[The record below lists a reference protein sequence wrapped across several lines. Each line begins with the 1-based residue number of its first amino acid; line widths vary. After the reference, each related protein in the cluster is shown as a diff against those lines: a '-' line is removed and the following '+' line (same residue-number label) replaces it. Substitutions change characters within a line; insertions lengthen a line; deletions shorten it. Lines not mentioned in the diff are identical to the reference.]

1 MAEIAYRNSPEA
13 IDISLKPLIRRDQ
26 LIAVRQSV
34 SSSIPVGIA
43 LAGAIAL
50 VAIHYGPGEA
60 GLIWFFFATIVNIF
74 RIFLCRMGLPEASR
88 TNSSVDQSLFEQRT
102 VEQHLR
108 LFWITALVSGF
119 VWSVV
124 PVLCKGYTSPQTLF
138 YLMLVTG
145 TTAGVVTH
153 GTAYARIPTCFITPS
168 LVSIIGCL
176 LYAGGFDRNC
186 LAATVF
192 LYLLGLIRIAYQGE
206 AAFRESSRLKN
217 EATTLAQSLK
227 EAHARSTAVAEQMSY
242 LATHDELTGLLNRT
256 GFMQEVGRR
265 AAVAGATLCIM
276 LLDLNGFKSVN
287 DVFGH
292 MAGDRVLVEVARR
305 LRASL
310 TDEFTIARFGGDEF
324 AVFYHLHPLHTA
336 PQALATHLITAI
348 EIPFASFDP
357 GRIGISI
364 GVHVSNDFNIA
375 EMLTC
380 ADEALYVAKDNGRN
394 RAHFFD
400 DTLRKRLDMRRDVER
415 DLSQAL
421 RVKALEVWYQPIV
434 SDDCQTLINLEAL
447 LRWNHPKHGW
457 IPPEELVS
465 IAATTGLSQPLMGF
479 IFEQVCSMIQTL
491 CMLNLENVW
500 VAMNVSP
507 REISRVAVAELFLPK
522 LREMNLSPTM
532 LEIEITEETAM
543 DIRSVQ
549 DQLNSLSRSG
559 VRIAIDDF
567 GVGYSSLASLR
578 HLRVNRIKIDRC
590 FVTGIANSYGDQIL
604 VQTILKLGH
613 SLGIEVVAE
622 GVETPDDLKLLRAF
636 GCKLMQGYHLGR
648 PAPQYEVTG
657 WLKQRKALQSPGKLV
672 KPT

>member
-1 MAEIAYRNSPEA
+1 MAETAYGKSPEA
-13 IDISLKPLIRRDQ
+13 IDVSLKPLIRRDQ
-26 LIAVRQSV
+26 LIAVRRSV
-34 SSSIPVGIA
+34 FTSIPIGIA

-50 VAIHYGPGEA
+50 IAIHYGPGEV
-60 GLIWFFFATIVNIF
+60 GLIWFSSAITINIF
-74 RIFLCRMGLPEASR
+74 RIFLCRMRLPEASKI
-88 TNSSVDQSLFEQRT
+88 NSSADQRDFEHRA

-108 LFWITALVSGF
+108 LYWITALVSGF
-119 VWSVV
+119 VWSLV

-138 YLMLVTG
+138 YLILVAG

-168 LVSIIGCL
+168 LVSVIGCL

-186 LAATVF
+186 LAATVL
-192 LYLLGLIRIAYQGE
+192 LYLFGLIRIAYQGE

-227 EAHARSTAVAEQMSY
+227 EAHAHSTAVAEQMSY
-242 LATHDELTGLLNRT
+242 LATHDELTGLLNRA

-265 AAVAGATLCIM
+265 AAAAGASLCIM
-276 LLDLNGFKSVN
+276 LLDLDGFKSVN

-305 LRASL
+305 LTASL
-310 TDEFTIARFGGDEF
+310 TDEFAIARFGGDEF
-324 AVFYHLHPLHTA
+324 AVFYNVHPPHAA

-348 EIPFASFDP
+348 EIPFSTFDA
-357 GRIGISI
+357 GRIGVSI

-375 EMLTC
+375 EILTC
-380 ADEALYVAKDNGRN
+380 ADEALYAAKDNGRN
-394 RAHFFD
+394 RVHFFD

-415 DLSQAL
+415 DLPQAL

-434 SDDCQTLINLEAL
+434 GDDCQTLINLEAL

-457 IPPEELVS
+457 IAPEELIS
-465 IAATTGLSQPLMGF
+465 IAAMAGLSEPLICF

-491 CMLNLENVW
+491 CMLDLKNVW

-507 REISRVAVAELFLPK
+507 REVSRVAVAELFLSK
-522 LREMNLSPTM
+522 LTELNLSPTM

-543 DIRSVQ
+543 DIRSAQ
-549 DQLNSLSRSG
+549 EQLNSLSRSG

-567 GVGYSSLASLR
+567 GVGYSSLSSLR

-590 FVTGIANSYGDQIL
+590 FVTGIAKSYGDQIL

-622 GVETPDDLKLLRAF
+622 GVETSDDLHLLRGF
-636 GCKLMQGYHLGR
+636 GCKLMQGYYLGR
-648 PAPQYEVTG
+648 PASQHEVTS
-657 WLKQRKALQSPGKLV
+657 WLKQRKTVSSPGKLV
-672 KPT
+672 

>member
-1 MAEIAYRNSPEA
+1 MAETAYRNSPEA

-26 LIAVRQSV
+26 LIAVRRSV
-34 SSSIPVGIA
+34 FSSIPVGVA

-50 VAIHYGPGEA
+50 VAIHYGPGEV
-60 GLIWFFFATIVNIF
+60 GLIWFFSAIIINIF
-74 RIFLCRMGLPEASR
+74 RIFLCRMRLPEASQI
-88 TNSSVDQSLFEQRT
+88 NCSADQIHFEHRA
-102 VEQHLR
+102 VEQQLR
-108 LFWITALVSGF
+108 LYWITALISGF
-119 VWSVV
+119 VWSLV

-138 YLMLVTG
+138 YLIVVAG

-168 LVSIIGCL
+168 LVSVIGCL
-176 LYAGGFDRNC
+176 LYTGGFDRNC

-192 LYLLGLIRIAYQGE
+192 FYLFGLIRIAYQGE

-217 EATTLAQSLK
+217 EATTLAQSLN

-242 LATHDELTGLLNRT
+242 LATHDDLTGLLNRA
-256 GFMQEVGRR
+256 GFMQEIGRR
-265 AAVAGATLCIM
+265 AAAADAPICIM
-276 LLDLNGFKSVN
+276 LLDLDGFKLVN

-292 MAGDRVLVEVARR
+292 MAGDKVLVEVARR

-324 AVFYHLHPLHTA
+324 AVFYNLQPPHTE
-336 PQALATHLITAI
+336 PQALATHLIAAI
-348 EIPFASFDP
+348 EIPFATFDP
-357 GRIGISI
+357 GRIGVSI

-380 ADEALYVAKDNGRN
+380 ADEALYAAKDNGRN
-394 RAHFFD
+394 RAQFFD
-400 DTLRKRLDMRRDVER
+400 DTLRKRFDMRRDVER
-415 DLSQAL
+415 DFLQAL
-421 RVKALEVWYQPIV
+421 QANALEVWYQPIV
-434 SDDCQTLINLEAL
+434 SDNCQTLINLEAL

-457 IPPEELVS
+457 IAPEELVS
-465 IAATTGLSQPLMGF
+465 IAAMAGLSEPLIRF

-491 CMLNLENVW
+491 CMLDLKNVW

-507 REISRVAVAELFLPK
+507 REVSRIAVAELFLSK
-522 LREMNLSPTM
+522 LRDLNLSPTM

-549 DQLNSLSRSG
+549 EQLNSLSQVG

-578 HLRVNRIKIDRC
+578 YLRVNRIKIDRS
-590 FVTGIANSYGDQIL
+590 FVTGIAKSYGDQIL

-622 GVETPDDLKLLRAF
+622 GVETSDEFHLLRGV
-636 GCKLMQGYHLGR
+636 GCKLMQGYYLGC
-648 PAPQYEVTG
+648 PAPQDEVIS
-657 WLKQRKALQSPGKLV
+657 WLKEQKTVQSPGRLV
-672 KPT
+672 